1 MKKTNIIVITLC
13 LLLGLVGCDN
23 EANQEISSEKLCL
36 YLDSEDMSKAMSVIN
51 EFLAGLPNN
60 KGQGFAEDERNLHR
74 FAEWLK
80 SSTCIIDAKVLCIGC
95 IYTLPAISE
104 VEFSFRENGVVK
116 NVVLDIVMSYPLQ
129 AGICSIQQEDDDSIV
144 DDCECN
150 DELDGEDL
158 SSQLYSG
165 NMDKAML
172 IINEFLAG
180 LPQSENESQHSQN
193 VQSFV
198 NWLNDAPC
206 ILRAYQRGVIFTLP
220 GIQEIGFIFK
230 EKNAIRSVM
239 LDIPLVFPWK
249 AYICSFQQ
257 DVSVSAD
264 CEVDKRLVQAHGLY
278 YFFENGKLIPVHQY
292 QITVKLK
299 SGEYIGNEFE
309 VISSNELGFITLA
322 VPNGVNVLNY
332 FCRLQRTGKFE
343 IVRLNYWEL

>member
-1 MKKTNIIVITLC
+1 MKKTNVVAITLF

-23 EANQEISSEKLCL
+23 EASQEEISSEKLCL
-36 YLDSEDMSKAMSVIN
+36 YLDSEDMSKAMSIIN

-80 SSTCIIDAKVLCIGC
+80 SSTCIIDAKVLCISC

-129 AGICSIQQEDDDSIV
+129 AGICSIQKEDE

-150 DELDGEDL
+150 DTIDGEDL

-180 LPQSENESQHSQN
+180 LPQSENEELYSQN
-193 VQSFV
+193 MRTFID
-198 NWLNDAPC
+198 WLNAEPC
-206 ILRAYQRGVIFTLP
+206 ILHAYKGLVLLSLP
-220 GIQEIGFIFK
+220 GIQEVGFIFK
-230 EKNAIRSVM
+230 TKKTIKWVE
-239 LDIPLVFPWK
+239 LYIPLVYPWK
-249 AYICSFQQ
+249 AYISPPQQ
-257 DVSVSAD
+257 VVSVSVD
-264 CEVDKRLVQAHGLY
+264 CEIGKRLIQANRRY
-278 YFFENGKLIPVHQY
+278 YFFENGKLIHAHPQR
-292 QITVKLK
+292 ITVKLK
-299 SGEYIGNEFE
+299 SGEQIGKEFE
-309 VISSNELGFITLA
+309 VINSDELGFITLA
-322 VPNGVNVLNY
+322 VPNGVNFLDY

-343 IVRLNYWEL
+343 IVRLNYWKLEE